1 MRCHPEIGARMIA
14 TTRPRRHQLLGPA
27 PSRAPGRDVAT
38 PRARLAED
46 LPLEAAIV
54 GVADAY
60 EAMTRDRPHRSALEA
75 DAAAAEL
82 RTQAG
87 SQFPPAVVEAL
98 LAAV

>member
-1 MRCHPEIGARMIA
+1 M
-14 TTRPRRHQLLGPA
+14 
-27 PSRAPGRDVAT
+27 
-38 PRARLAED
+38 
-46 LPLEAAIV
+46 PLEAAIV

-98 LAAV
+98 LRAV